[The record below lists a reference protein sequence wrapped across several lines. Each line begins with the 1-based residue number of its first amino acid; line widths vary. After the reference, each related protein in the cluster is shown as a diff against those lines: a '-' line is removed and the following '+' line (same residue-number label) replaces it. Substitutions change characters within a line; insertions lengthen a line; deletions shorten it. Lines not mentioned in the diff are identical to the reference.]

1 MDNPK
6 RVVLADME
14 FLRNL
19 KKALQAPETGPALR
33 RYFVNTIF
41 DSTFV
46 ILGVIIGSVFS
57 HDPSRQV
64 VIATILTSSVALGIS
79 TGVSVYEAEKMEQER
94 RMQEIESALLS
105 SLKDTHIYRLSKVS
119 TLLISLVNFSAPI
132 MACAITLT
140 PFLLFSEAE
149 VQTGGMVSVTLALS
163 ILFVT
168 GAMMG
173 RMTHRNPLWKGI
185 RMAIIGFLA
194 FLLCYWIQSLV

>member
-1 MDNPK
+1 
-6 RVVLADME
+6 ME

-57 HDPSRQV
+57 ADPSRQV

-119 TLLISLVNFSAPI
+119 TMLISLVNFSAPI

-140 PFLLFSEAE
+140 PFLLLPEAE
-149 VQTGGMVSVTLALS
+149 LHTGGMISVTLALS

-173 RMTHRNPLWKGI
+173 RMTQSNPLWKGT